1 MSQFNPVFF
10 AATKKERIESL
21 ERIVSE
27 ICLKIFG
34 TEVYLDKPLASRLA
48 KLEQETRQLAR
59 RMDLC
64 DDAVENL
71 LEKHDK

>member
-1 MSQFNPVFF
+1 MSLRRRVDD
-10 AATKKERIESL
+10 L
-21 ERIVSE
+21 ELVLGQLS
-27 ICLKIFG
+27 LKIFG